1 MIFSVIPYNTLK
13 LLKYCIFKK
22 VGFKIQPERFLNL
35 FLIFGEKI
43 RMVSYKLVSYRKKRV
58 VIILIPILHNLLS
71 YTPQFI
77 RRRGMV
83 IKGLKRGRNLRGFGC
98 PNSVPIGKSPIAW
111 DKRTEKHIG
120 FLCSPF
126 SFI

>member
-1 MIFSVIPYNTLK
+1 MLQ
-13 LLKYCIFKK
+13 LLPLSRNALTKCYKRPGSYC
-22 VGFKIQPERFLNL
+22 
-35 FLIFGEKI
+35 
-43 RMVSYKLVSYRKKRV
+43 RKKRV

-77 RRRGMV
+77 RRKGMV

-98 PNSVPIGKSPIAW
+98 PYSVPIGKSPIAW